1 MKQLFL
7 ISFLLFIVANVHG
20 YNFLHVG
27 DPRNSWWTEQGT
39 IEEATLSVRPSGLFM
54 EYGLY
59 LTFSSRG
66 TYWTSGNDSLEV
78 VLDFELPENAIVHD
92 SWLWIGNDIVR
103 AKIMDKWTASSIYE
117 NIVKRRRDPSI
128 LSKLSSTLYELRVFP
143 MAGNETR
150 KVKITWLMPANWS
163 KGNVNSSLPTSIL
176 NTSRFIPESFPVI
189 AFADSSWA
197 NPQIVGNPTIAFTAK
212 TDTTFGD
219 YFQAIIPSS
228 KFTNINIGFDSPVN
242 NGYYLSRSGHGKEG
256 VYQLALFPNVLFD
269 TTVVRKAAILVD
281 FDASNTTLTANEI
294 LSTLKNEM
302 INNLNS
308 RDSFNLMFSNLSI
321 LRYSNKWVAASKE
334 NIETAFS
341 SLNNPLSSYSNMASL
356 IGSGIDFV
364 KSQGND
370 GKIILVSDADQYGEY
385 QVANKLINDIL
396 ALMDPKIQF
405 HIADY
410 QSVNYP
416 YYYND
421 GQYYYGN
428 SYFYSNLSRMTLG
441 SFQSVINGYSVSDVI
456 SESFKYTSGSL
467 NSFDL
472 HTTVQSGFCYG
483 RYTVTGE
490 NKIAY
495 LNNPI
500 LQVGKYKGD
509 FPFIVEISGEYKNE
523 LFSQKIEIQEEN
535 ATDIDTIA
543 EEIWTGQYIKDL
555 ESGQQRN
562 DIINEIIYNSIENR
576 VLSRYTSFLCLENI
590 NQVCY
595 DCLDESELVNVN
607 APDINSSKDSITIYP
622 NPFVENVTIELNC
635 LNPGAVKELAIYTI
649 TGSMLYQFNVGD
661 LQAGNN
667 ILIWNGSDSNQ
678 QKVKSGVY
686 LLVYRTSNETKTIKL
701 LKK

>member
-7 ISFLLFIVANVHG
+7 ISFLLLTIANVYG
-20 YNFLHVG
+20 YSYLRVG
-27 DPRNSWWTEQGT
+27 DPRNSWSTDQGT
-39 IEEATLSVRPSGLFM
+39 IEEASLSVRPSGLFM

-128 LSKLSSTLYELRVFP
+128 LSKLSSTQYELRVFP

-163 KGNVNSSLPTSIL
+163 KGNVNSNLPTTIL
-176 NTSRFIPESFPVI
+176 NASRFVPESFPVI
-189 AFADSSWA
+189 AFANSSWT
-197 NPQIVGNPTIAFTAK
+197 NPQIVGDPAISFTAK

-219 YFQAIIPSS
+219 YFETIIPSS
-228 KFTNINIGFDSPVN
+228 KLTNINIGFDSPVK
-242 NGYYLSRSGHGKEG
+242 NGYYFSRSGQGKEG

-281 FDASNTTLTANEI
+281 YDASNTTLTAEELLN
-294 LSTLKNEM
+294 TLKNEM

-334 NIETAFS
+334 NIETAFK

-356 IGSGIDFV
+356 IGSGIDFI

-396 ALMDPKIQF
+396 ALMNPKIQF

-428 SYFYSNLSRMTLG
+428 SYFYSNLSRITLG
-441 SFQSVINGYSVSDVI
+441 SFQSAINGSSVLDVI
-456 SESFKYTSGSL
+456 SESFKYTAGSL
-467 NSFDL
+467 TSFDL
-472 HTTVQSGFCYG
+472 HTTLQSGFCYG

-535 ATDIDTIA
+535 ATEIDAIA

-576 VLSRYTSFLCLENI
+576 VLSKYTSFLCLENI

-595 DCLDESELVNVN
+595 DCLDESELVNVI
-607 APDINSSKDSITIYP
+607 DINDSNDSITVYP
-622 NPFVENVTIELNC
+622 NPFVANVTIELNC
-635 LNPGAVKELAIYTI
+635 LNPDVVKELAIYSI
-649 TGSMLYQFNVGD
+649 TGSMIYPFNIGD
-661 LQAGNN
+661 LQKGNN
-667 ILIWNGSDSNQ
+667 ILNWNGSDSNQ
-678 QKVKSGVY
+678 QKVKPGVY
-686 LLVYRTSNETKTIKL
+686 LLVYRTLNETKTIKL

>member
-1 MKQLFL
+1 
-7 ISFLLFIVANVHG
+7 
-20 YNFLHVG
+20 
-27 DPRNSWWTEQGT
+27 
-39 IEEATLSVRPSGLFM
+39 
-54 EYGLY
+54 
-59 LTFSSRG
+59 
-66 TYWTSGNDSLEV
+66 
-78 VLDFELPENAIVHD
+78 
-92 SWLWIGNDIVR
+92 
-103 AKIMDKWTASSIYE
+103 
-117 NIVKRRRDPSI
+117 
-128 LSKLSSTLYELRVFP
+128 

-163 KGNVNSSLPTSIL
+163 KGNVNSNLPTMIL

-189 AFADSSWA
+189 AFADSSWV
-197 NPQIVGNPTIAFTAK
+197 NPQIVGDPAIGFTAK

-219 YFQAIIPSS
+219 YFEAIIPSS
-228 KFTNINIGFDSPVN
+228 KFTNINIGFDSPVK
-242 NGYYLSRSGHGKEG
+242 NGYYFSRSGQGKEG

-281 FDASNTTLTANEI
+281 FDASNTTLTADELLN
-294 LSTLKNEM
+294 TLKNEM

-334 NIETAFS
+334 NIETAFN

-356 IGSGIDFV
+356 IGSGIDFI

-396 ALMDPKIQF
+396 ALMNPKIQF

-441 SFQSVINGYSVSDVI
+441 SFQSVINGFSVLDVI
-456 SESFKYTSGSL
+456 SESFKYTAGSL

-555 ESGQQRN
+555 ESGPQRN
-562 DIINEIIYNSIENR
+562 DIINEIIYNSIEDR
-576 VLSRYTSFLCLENI
+576 VLSKYTSFLCLENI

-595 DCLDESELVNVN
+595 DCLDESELVN

-635 LNPGAVKELAIYTI
+635 MNPGAVKELAIYTI
-649 TGSMLYQFNVGD
+649 TGTKLYQFNVGD

-686 LLVYRTSNETKTIKL
+686 LLVYGTSNETKTIKL